1 MYDMILEVLALALEK
16 RLHGCEEVAA
26 GEAVL
31 FWQKDID
38 LLVDDR
44 DLVLKV
50 NFQPLAQV
58 ETDDSFLLRRQTF
71 ER

>member
-1 MYDMILEVLALALEK
+1 MILEVLALALEK

-44 DLVLKV
+44 DLILKV
-50 NFQPLAQV
+50 NLQPLAQV

>member
-1 MYDMILEVLALALEK
+1 MILEVLALALEK